1 MFFRKNEIKNPIERY
16 LREVRL
22 SSMLNGYGLAN
33 GLPVDPYV
41 SKEILKEEMRRVEE
55 YLAAKE
61 NMNYTRK
68 LR

>member
-22 SSMLNGYGLAN
+22 SSMLNGYSLAN
-33 GLPVDPYV
+33 GLPVDLYV

-61 NMNYTRK
+61 DMNYTRK

>member
-1 MFFRKNEIKNPIERY
+1 MLFRKNEIKNPIERY

-22 SSMLNGYGLAN
+22 SSMLNGYSLAN

-61 NMNYTRK
+61 DMNYTRK

>member
-22 SSMLNGYGLAN
+22 SSMLNGYSLAN

-55 YLAAKE
+55 YLAARE
-61 NMNYTRK
+61 DMNYTRK

>member
-61 NMNYTRK
+61 DMNYTRK

>member
-22 SSMLNGYGLAN
+22 SSMLNGYSLAN

-61 NMNYTRK
+61 DMNYTRK